1 MGNSNHGA
9 ASRRYLPSFAI
20 LRSFESAARHENFT
34 KAAEELSLTQGAISR
49 QIGELEAAIGVSL
62 FRRVG
67 RRVLLTDAGK
77 AFADE
82 LSIDLERIQQTI
94 FRAIAAG
101 NGESAVRIATLPT
114 FASRWLIPRLKDFE
128 RVHPAIQVSCFAR
141 LEPFDLAREHF
152 DLALHFGAANWP
164 DAQMRRLFGETM
176 MPVASPEFV
185 QHHAISGAAA
195 LIRAP
200 LLHLKTRAGAWNDW
214 FTLVGLDTPGA
225 LHGKQFD
232 HFSMIISAAVSSL
245 GAALLPSYLIERE
258 LNEGLLVTLN
268 EQSLKTN
275 NAYYVVRPAGA
286 PLPHVQH
293 FIDWLVNAT
302 KVMRDTTI

>member
-1 MGNSNHGA
+1 MSNDQIAA
-9 ASRRYLPSFAI
+9 ASRRFLPSFAT

-49 QIGELEAAIGVSL
+49 QIGELEAAIGVTL
-62 FRRVG
+62 FRRAG
-67 RRVLLTDAGK
+67 RRVLLTDAGR

-82 LSIDLERIQQTI
+82 LSIDLERLQQTI

-101 NGESAVRIATLPT
+101 NGESALRVATFPT
-114 FASRWLIPRLKDFE
+114 FASRWLIPRLAGFE
-128 RVHPAIQVSCFAR
+128 EMHPSIQVSCFAR

-164 DAQMRRLFGETM
+164 DARMLRLFGETM
-176 MPVASPEFV
+176 VPVASPDFARAHDV
-185 QHHAISGAAA
+185 CDPHA
-195 LIRAP
+195 LLRAR
-200 LLHLKTRAGAWNDW
+200 LLHLDTRPGAWKDW

-232 HFSMIISAAVSSL
+232 HFSMIIAAAVSSL

-258 LNEGLLVTLN
+258 LSDGLLLRLN
-268 EQSLKTN
+268 GPSLRTD
-275 NAYYVVRPAGA
+275 NAYYVARPAGE

-293 FIDWLVNAT
+293 FLDWLVEAT
-302 KVMRDTTI
+302 CELREAPA